1 MVEATPALAVSFL
14 SWVFS
19 MARVLGLLAGADFA
33 AAFAGCFVAAFAE
46 VDFAARD
53 FAERDGD
60 FADLA
65 AAVRAGFAF
74 AGAFDGVFAT
84 DLAFTAVFFG
94 AAFALAAFAVARLVI
109 RGLQ

>member
-46 VDFAARD
+46 GDFAARD
-53 FAERDGD
+53 GD
-60 FADLA
+60 FAELA

-94 AAFALAAFAVARLVI
+94 AAFALADFAVARLVI